1 MKLFDGRLSPV
12 APFAHRG
19 GFRQHRGLSGFTA
32 WRAINGGLRMNDLS
46 MAPIS
51 AAASNRQDAEP
62 LIAETLARFT
72 AQLGFEP
79 DPGSSLDL
87 SCSDN

>member
-1 MKLFDGRLSPV
+1 
-12 APFAHRG
+12 
-19 GFRQHRGLSGFTA
+19 
-32 WRAINGGLRMNDLS
+32 MNDLS